1 MARVVFGTVRK
12 SDKGSFYIKFDKDVS
27 FKAGESISLQ
37 NKAEELKSLEENR
50 SKISEDVYQKQLE
63 RIEKKPD
70 WIKFELIR
78 FTKKED

>member
-1 MARVVFGTVRK
+1 MARIVFGTVRK

-37 NKAEELKSLEENR
+37 SKAEELKSLEDNR
-50 SKISEDVYQKQLE
+50 EKISAEIYEKQKE

-70 WIKFELIR
+70 FIKFELIR
-78 FTKKED
+78 FTKKGE